1 MEGGFPP
8 SFYFGF
14 KKSILRHFSCWGY
27 INTLFRLESSLNLKL
42 ALNKCYFNDL
52 FFFLK
57 KNPSFLNLKL
67 ARLK

>member
-8 SFYFGF
+8 SSYFGF

-42 ALNKCYFNDL
+42 SEISVILMTY
-52 FFFLK
+52 FFFFEKTPL
-57 KNPSFLNLKL
+57 FLI
-67 ARLK
+67 